1 MAKINLPTKK
11 RPPLI
16 TVPSSLMLFSEPKV
30 GKTSIAA
37 QLPDCLIA
45 DFEKGAHAVEAMSV
59 DINSVADVH
68 KLYAAI
74 KEAGFPYKFLVADTV
89 SAIEDMCL
97 KEAEYRYANS
107 PDGKKDNWILLDDAG
122 NLHPASGKS
131 QTGGILNLGYGK
143 GYNLVND
150 VFNEVMATLKKCAP
164 RIILMAH
171 SVTTTKKKNGKDITS
186 LDIML
191 GKKARFSATFRSDAI
206 GYVYRK
212 KDGQNWINF
221 TATDDILAGNRFR
234 YLEKEH
240 ILISEFIEDGDDEK
254 LVTYWEKIF
263 SPKKEKSKPNPKKES
278 K

>member
-1 MAKINLPTKK
+1 MAEINLPTKK
-11 RPPLI
+11 RKALI

-45 DFEKGAHAVEAMSV
+45 DFEKGSHAIEAMSV
-59 DINSVADVH
+59 DINSIADVH
-68 KLYAAI
+68 NLHAAI
-74 KEAGFPYKFLVADTV
+74 KKAKYPYKFIVADTV

-97 KEAEYRYANS
+97 QEADYRYAMS
-107 PDGKKDNWILLDDAG
+107 PEGKKDNWILLDDNG
-122 NLHPASGKS
+122 NLHPTSGKLL
-131 QTGGILNLGYGK
+131 TGGILNLGFGK

-164 RIILMAH
+164 RIILLAH
-171 SVTTTKKKNGKDITS
+171 SVTTTKRKNGKETTS

-206 GYVYRK
+206 GYVYRT
-212 KDGQNWINF
+212 KDSQNWINF
-221 TATDDILAGNRFR
+221 TATDDVLAGNRFR

-240 ILISEFIEDGDDEK
+240 ILISEFIDDEK
-254 LVTYWEKIF
+254 GNEELVTYWEKIF
-263 SPKKEKSKPNPKKES
+263 SPSKNGKS
-278 K
+278 